1 MKRSFKFFLTAILL
15 LLVASFLGLVIATGI
30 ELYYQDEYLPIIE
43 NSIIKF
49 LMVLELWALLTSHS
63 KRKRISQAYSMLF
76 GQ

>member
-49 LMVLELWALLTSHS
+49 LMVLELWALHTSPS